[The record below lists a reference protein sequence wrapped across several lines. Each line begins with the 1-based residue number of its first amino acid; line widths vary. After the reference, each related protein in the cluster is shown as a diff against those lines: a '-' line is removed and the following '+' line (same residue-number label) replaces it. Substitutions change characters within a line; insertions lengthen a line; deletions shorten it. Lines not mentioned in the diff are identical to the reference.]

1 MSRRCILELTSEQE
15 QQLRSLARSNRRD
28 EADRARALL
37 MSHNG
42 KTSPQIAAVL
52 GVRPEQVRKW
62 RTRFRE
68 GGPEALKTRPRS
80 GRPDTKAQAALAV
93 VRELL
98 DQPEPSTLWTLSRL
112 AAQVQRRS
120 GVSIAPAHLSV
131 VLRKKGA
138 TQGSDRATASRAGR
152 TKTRS
157 TSRAFASI
165 S

>member
-1 MSRRCILELTSEQE
+1 MSRRCDLEVTSEQE
-15 QQLRSLARSNRRD
+15 QQLRALARSNRRD

-37 MSHNG
+37 MSKEG
-42 KTSPQIAAVL
+42 KTSSEIAPVL

-68 GGPEALKTRPRS
+68 GGPEALPTRPRS

-93 VRELL
+93 AQEVL
-98 DQPEPSTLWTLSRL
+98 DHPEPSVSWTLPRL
-112 AAQVQRRS
+112 AAEIQRRT

-138 TQGSDRATASRAGR
+138 IEGSDRATASRAGR
-152 TKTRS
+152 TKR
-157 TSRAFASI
+157 R
-165 S
+165 